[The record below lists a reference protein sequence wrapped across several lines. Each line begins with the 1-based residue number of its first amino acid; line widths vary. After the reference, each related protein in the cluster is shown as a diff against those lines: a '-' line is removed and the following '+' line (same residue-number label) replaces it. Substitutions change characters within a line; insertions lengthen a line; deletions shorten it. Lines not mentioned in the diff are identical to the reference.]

1 MASLGQQTIF
11 LHAQHKASDRALL
24 YRVHFEGL
32 HVLAGFCRSWL
43 SAMTSLTFTQEAH
56 ELRVVAAPSGGVPSR
71 LGRWINGR
79 SFTRNGRCN
88 KGGQCP
94 GQHRCGQL
102 RPLSQKASAFADRP
116 NMALQPAI
124 KRSSFEDPFPGVEN
138 WPICLQ
144 GSGVAFQC
152 FLVLRLEMQHSRSQA
167 RHFAQQI
174 LRRSWNKLT
183 SSRRPSIALPKAE
196 PEKFRGPWTTAR
208 CFVEFVVSSC

>member
-24 YRVHFEGL
+24 YRVRFEGL

-102 RPLSQKASAFADRP
+102 RPLSQRRAHLQIDQTWRCSLQSKGQALRIPSPGSKTGRSVCRAPASLSSAFLFCGWRCITVD
-116 NMALQPAI
+116 L
-124 KRSSFEDPFPGVEN
+124 KLDTS
-138 WPICLQ
+138 
-144 GSGVAFQC
+144 
-152 FLVLRLEMQHSRSQA
+152 H
-167 RHFAQQI
+167 
-174 LRRSWNKLT
+174 NK
-183 SSRRPSIALPKAE
+183 
-196 PEKFRGPWTTAR
+196 F
-208 CFVEFVVSSC
+208 